1 MKGQSMKTRAA
12 VLRQSGA
19 ALPFAQSRP
28 LEVVEVDLQAP
39 QRNEVLVKV
48 VAAGICHSDLSI
60 INGDRPRAT
69 PIVLG
74 HEAAGIIEQVGEG
87 VTDLQPGDHVVLLF
101 VPSCG
106 HCLPCAEGHPVQC
119 EPAAAANLAGTL
131 LNGER
136 RLSENGQPIHHFVGL
151 AAFAEH
157 TVVARQAVQKIDP
170 RIPLDMAALFGCA
183 VMTGVGTV
191 VNAAGVQPGQS
202 VAVVGMGGVGLS
214 AIMGALAAGATQV
227 VAIDIADDKL
237 AAAKRMGA
245 THTVNAT
252 DADAVEQVRAL
263 THGGV
268 HHAMEMVG
276 AVAGLELAY
285 RVTRKGGTTV
295 TVGLPR
301 INDAIFSFTAAQMVA
316 EERTLKGSYMGS
328 CIPRRDV
335 PRYLALYEAGR
346 LPVEQL
352 VTGYVTLDEINE
364 GFDRLARG
372 EAIRQIIRMGTL

>member
-1 MKGQSMKTRAA
+1 MKTRAA
-12 VLRQSGA
+12 VLRQTGA
-19 ALPFAQSRP
+19 PMPFAQSRP

-39 QRNEVLVKV
+39 QRDEVLVKV
-48 VAAGICHSDLSI
+48 IAAGICHSDLSI

-74 HEAAGIIEQVGEG
+74 HEAAGIIEKVGEG
-87 VTDLQPGDHVVLLF
+87 VTDLEVGDHVVLLF

-119 EPAAAANLAGTL
+119 EPASTANMAGTL

-136 RLSENGQPIHHFVGL
+136 RLSENGQAIHHFVGL

-170 RIPLDMAALFGCA
+170 RIPLDVAALFGCA

-237 AAAKRMGA
+237 AMAKRMGA
-245 THTVNAT
+245 THTVNAN
-252 DADAVEQVRAL
+252 DADAVEQVRTL
-263 THGGV
+263 TQGGV

-276 AVAGLELAY
+276 AVAGLEMAY
-285 RVTRKGGTTV
+285 RVTRKGGTTI

-301 INDAIFSFTAAQMVA
+301 ISDQIFSFTSAQMVA

-335 PRYLALYEAGR
+335 PRYIALYEAGR

-352 VTGYVTLDEINE
+352 VTAYVTLDEINE

-372 EAIRQIIRMGTL
+372 EAIRQIIRMGHV

>member
-1 MKGQSMKTRAA
+1 MKTRAA
-12 VLRQSGA
+12 VLRHTGA
-19 ALPFAQSRP
+19 SLPFAQSRP
-28 LEVVEVDLQAP
+28 LDVVEVDLAP
-39 QRNEVLVKV
+39 PGRDEVLVKV
-48 VAAGICHSDLSI
+48 MAAGICHSDLSI

-87 VTDLQPGDHVVLLF
+87 VTDLQVGDHVVLLF

-106 HCLPCAEGHPVQC
+106 NCLPCAEGSPVQC

-131 LNGER
+131 LTGVH
-136 RLSENGQPIHHFVGL
+136 RLSENGEPIHHFVGL

-170 RIPLDMAALFGCA
+170 RIPFDIAALFGCA

-202 VAVVGMGGVGLS
+202 VAIVGLGGVGLS
-214 AIMGALAAGATQV
+214 GILGALAAGATQV
-227 VAIDIADDKL
+227 VAIDISDDKL
-237 AAAKRMGA
+237 ATAKRMGA
-245 THTVNAT
+245 THTINAK
-252 DADAVEQVRAL
+252 DADAVEQIRKL
-263 THGGV
+263 SQGGV
-268 HHAMEMVG
+268 HYALEMVG

-285 RVTRKGGTTV
+285 KITRKGGTTI

-301 INDAIFSFTAAQMVA
+301 ISDQIFSFPSAHMVA

-335 PRYLALYEAGR
+335 PRYISLYEAGR

-352 VTGYVTLDEINE
+352 VSGYLTLDQINE
-364 GFDRLARG
+364 GFDRLASG
-372 EAIRQIIRMGTL
+372 QAIRQIIRMGAA

>member
-1 MKGQSMKTRAA
+1 MKTRAA
-12 VLRQSGA
+12 VLRQTGA
-19 ALPFAQSRP
+19 SLPFAQSRP
-28 LEVVEVDLQAP
+28 LDVVEVDLAP
-39 QRNEVLVKV
+39 PGRDEVLVKV
-48 VAAGICHSDLSI
+48 MAAGICHSDLSI

-74 HEAAGIIEQVGEG
+74 HEAAGIVQQVGEG
-87 VTDLQPGDHVVLLF
+87 VTDLQVGDHVVLLF

-106 HCLPCAEGHPVQC
+106 HCLPCAEGTPVQC
-119 EPAAAANLAGTL
+119 EPAAAANMAGTL
-131 LNGER
+131 LTGER
-136 RLSENGQPIHHFVGL
+136 RLSENGNPIHHFVGL

-157 TVVARQAVQKIDP
+157 TVVARQAVQKIDE
-170 RIPLDMAALFGCA
+170 RIPFDVAALFGCA

-214 AIMGALAAGATQV
+214 AILGALAAGATQV

-237 AAAKRMGA
+237 EAAKRFGA
-245 THTVNAT
+245 THTVNAR
-252 DADAVEQVRAL
+252 DADAVEQVRSI
-263 THGGV
+263 TRGGV
-268 HHAMEMVG
+268 HHALEMVG

-285 RVTRKGGTTV
+285 KVTRKGGNTI

-301 INDAIFSFTAAQMVA
+301 VSDQIFSFPSSHMVA

-335 PRYLALYEAGR
+335 PRYMALYEAGR

-352 VTGYVTLDEINE
+352 VTGYLQLDQINE

-372 EAIRQIIRMGTL
+372 EAIRQIIRMGT

>member
-1 MKGQSMKTRAA
+1 MKTRAA
-12 VLRQSGA
+12 VLRQAGA
-19 ALPFAQSRP
+19 SMPFAQSRP
-28 LEVVEVDLQAP
+28 LDVVEVDLQAP
-39 QRNEVLVKV
+39 QRDEVLIKV
-48 VAAGICHSDLSI
+48 MAAGICHSDLSI

-74 HEAAGIIEQVGEG
+74 HEAAGIVEQVGEG
-87 VTDLQPGDHVVLLF
+87 VMDLEVGDHVVLLF

-106 HCLPCAEGHPVQC
+106 HCLPCAEGRPVQC
-119 EPAAAANLAGTL
+119 EPAGAANVAGTL

-136 RLSENGQPIHHFVGL
+136 RLSENGQPINHFVGL

-157 TVVARQAVQKIDP
+157 TVVARQAVQKIDK
-170 RIPLDMAALFGCA
+170 RIPLDIAALFGCA

-191 VNAAGVQPGQS
+191 VNACGVQPGQS

-214 AIMGALAAGATQV
+214 GILGALAAGATQV
-227 VAIDIADDKL
+227 IAVDIADDKL
-237 AAAKRMGA
+237 AIAKRMGA
-245 THTVNAT
+245 THTVNAK
-252 DADAVEQVRAL
+252 DADAVAQIRSI
-263 THGGV
+263 TQGGV
-268 HHAMEMVG
+268 HHALEMVG

-285 RVTRKGGTTV
+285 QVTRKGGTTV

-301 INDAIFSFTAAQMVA
+301 ISDQIFSFTSAQMVA

-335 PRYLALYEAGR
+335 PRYISLYEAGR

-352 VTGYVTLDEINE
+352 VTGYLTLDEINE

-372 EAIRQIIRMGTL
+372 EAIRQIIRMGEV

>member
-1 MKGQSMKTRAA
+1 MSTTPLKTRAA
-12 VLRQSGA
+12 VLRQTGA
-19 ALPFAQSRP
+19 PLPFAQSRP
-28 LEVVEVDLQAP
+28 LDVVEVDLAPP
-39 QRNEVLVKV
+39 QRGEVLVKV

-74 HEAAGIIEQVGEG
+74 HEAAGIVEQVGEG
-87 VTDLQPGDHVVLLF
+87 VTDLAPGDHVVLLF

-106 HCLPCAEGHPVQC
+106 QCTPCAEGRPVQC
-119 EPAAAANLAGTL
+119 EPAGAANMAGTL

-136 RLSENGQPIHHFVGL
+136 RLSENGQPINHFVGL
-151 AAFAEH
+151 AAFAER
-157 TVVARQAVQKIDP
+157 TVVVRQAVQKIDP
-170 RIPLDMAALFGCA
+170 RIPLDIAALFGCA

-191 VNAAGVQPGQS
+191 VNAAHVQPGQS
-202 VAVVGMGGVGLS
+202 VAIVGMGGVGLS
-214 AIMGALAAGATQV
+214 GILGALAAGATQV
-227 VAIDIADDKL
+227 IAVDISDEKL
-237 AAAKRMGA
+237 ETAKRMGA
-245 THTVNAT
+245 THTVNAK
-252 DADAVEQVRAL
+252 DPDAVERIRQL
-263 THGGV
+263 TQGGV
-268 HHAMEMVG
+268 HHALEMVG
-276 AVAGLELAY
+276 AVAGLELAFK
-285 RVTRKGGTTV
+285 VTRKGGTTV

-301 INDAIFSFTAAQMVA
+301 VSEQMFSFSAPQMVA

-335 PRYLALYEAGR
+335 PRYLSLYEAGR

-372 EAIRQIIRMGTL
+372 QAIRQIIRMEA